1 MGSRNIPHYYIYL
14 KKKIMKLSKKII
26 KESLDI
32 KEMSKKTF
40 SSKKQNIILTE
51 QQLETLLK
59 KFSK

>member
-1 MGSRNIPHYYIYL
+1 
-14 KKKIMKLSKKII
+14 MKLSKKII